1 MLRQPT
7 PRHQG
12 ELVWRLG
19 LVLGCANLL
28 LLGIGLSASN
38 PRRASNWNLLFAL
51 LSFVVYYNLITLSQ
65 AWVANGKLGMGAA
78 LVLVH
83 GGAFLVAMLLLWW
96 RETAQQPSPGLVAPA
111 AASTARASRMKT
123 VRRLFYKDI
132 VSSVVFVALA
142 FLSLF
147 YFIDFVDELGD
158 VGTRGYTALHAA
170 AYSLLLLPGHLYEL
184 SPIAVLI
191 GTIYAL
197 ARLAQS
203 SEYTILR
210 TGGLGPARALVLLA
224 SLGLAFAVL
233 TFVVGDYLAPL
244 SERYA
249 TEVQATFKGGI
260 RVGRTG
266 AWLKDH
272 SSTPAGERSFSIN
285 VGSASANSVLH
296 DIRIFEFNADG
307 RLVAAH
313 RRGQRRGA
321 GQRDLGAEGRG
332 RDALGRTTRLAPARP
347 APPKNERAE
356 LDWPSTLSAGV
367 VAAAVLPVSNMSTF
381 ELFRYIVHL
390 ADNEQ
395 AAQRYEIQFWKRALY
410 PFACLVM
417 VGLALPFA
425 YMHARAGSVSLKVFG
440 GIMLGISFVLLNNV
454 AGHLGLLR
462 DWTPWMV
469 AAAPSALYLLL
480 SLAAFSWLVRYR

>member
-1 MLRQPT
+1 MR
-7 PRHQG
+7 
-12 ELVWRLG
+12 
-19 LVLGCANLL
+19 
-28 LLGIGLSASN
+28 
-38 PRRASNWNLLFAL
+38 
-51 LSFVVYYNLITLSQ
+51 
-65 AWVANGKLGMGAA
+65 
-78 LVLVH
+78 
-83 GGAFLVAMLLLWW
+83 
-96 RETAQQPSPGLVAPA
+96 
-111 AASTARASRMKT
+111 T

-132 VSSVVFVALA
+132 VSSVVFVSLA

-147 YFIDFVDELGD
+147 YFIDFVDELTD

-184 SPIAVLI
+184 MPIAVLI

-210 TGGLGPARALVLLA
+210 TGGLGPARALLLLA
-224 SLGLAFAVL
+224 SLGLAFGVF
-233 TFVVGDYLAPL
+233 TFVVGDYVAPL

-249 TEVQATFKGGI
+249 TDVQARFKGGI

-272 SSTPAGERSFSIN
+272 ATTPAGERSYSIN
-285 VGSASANSVLH
+285 VGSASADSVLN

-307 RLVAAH
+307 RLVQRIAAASAVVQGNAVWSLRDVAVTH
-313 RRGQRRGA
+313 WDTDLTPASLGSSGNPGPASAVRA
-321 GQRDLGAEGRG
+321 GE
-332 RDALGRTTRLAPARP
+332 TRY
-347 APPKNERAE
+347 AE
-356 LDWPSTLSAGV
+356 LNWPSSLSAGV

>member
-1 MLRQPT
+1 
-7 PRHQG
+7 
-12 ELVWRLG
+12 
-19 LVLGCANLL
+19 
-28 LLGIGLSASN
+28 
-38 PRRASNWNLLFAL
+38 
-51 LSFVVYYNLITLSQ
+51 
-65 AWVANGKLGMGAA
+65 
-78 LVLVH
+78 
-83 GGAFLVAMLLLWW
+83 
-96 RETAQQPSPGLVAPA
+96 
-111 AASTARASRMKT
+111 
-123 VRRLFYKDI
+123 

-147 YFIDFVDELGD
+147 YFIDFVDELSD
-158 VGTRGYTALHAA
+158 VGTRGYTAFHAA
-170 AYSLLLLPGHLYEL
+170 VYSLLLLPGHLYEL

-197 ARLAQS
+197 SRLAQS

-210 TGGLGPARALVLLA
+210 TGGLGPGRALMLLA

-233 TFVVGDYLAPL
+233 TFVVGDHVAPL

-249 TEVQATFKGGI
+249 TEVQSSFKGGI

-272 SSTPAGERSFSIN
+272 TTTPAGERSYSIN

-307 RLVAAH
+307 RLVQRIAAESAVVQDNAIWALKEVDVT
-313 RRGQRRGA
+313 RWEDDAASPGA
-321 GQRDLGAEGRG
+321 ARAGEEKRS
-332 RDALGRTTRLAPARP
+332 AL
-347 APPKNERAE
+347 N
-356 LDWPSTLSAGV
+356 WPSSLSAGV